1 MFANQHALLAP
12 VAKERAE
19 FQPSR
24 SFDCSKTEDLLLR
37 GILGACCVSL
47 GCASMLSAQHAL
59 GSHGP
64 YDPAVPAPHTV
75 LGYELGDQFTQ
86 HHRIV
91 RYAERLAQTSR
102 RVRLDTTAVTFEGRE
117 VLLAIITS
125 ERNQQNIEAIK
136 RHAQRLADP
145 RIVPAAELNNINAT
159 LPAVVWL
166 GFTVHGPEAS
176 GVEAALALMYQ
187 LAAGQDAETRMVLDS
202 TVVLIDPV
210 QNPDGH
216 ERHAQDVLRARSA
229 LWISPLPG
237 GMVHQGTWPGA
248 RTSHYYFDLNRDWI
262 TLSHPETR
270 GRVATM
276 LDWYP
281 HVAVDLHEMGSSAT
295 YFFPPPMDPVNKNIP
310 QNVIDWWSIYAAGNA
325 AAFDAH
331 GWSYFRREGYD
342 EFYPG
347 YTSSWPIYTGA
358 IGMTYE
364 QASSAGGA
372 IRRSDGNVLT
382 LREAA
387 AHHYTAAWATAL
399 TTARNRQRRIG
410 DYIAFRR
417 SAVTEG
423 ASGRTRGVVF
433 ERDET
438 GRADSLAQLLLDNG
452 IRVQRLRS
460 VTELR
465 GATPYATTTGLRAA
479 PGSYLVDFAQPQGRL
494 ARVMLEPEAQLDSVF
509 IRDELERR
517 ETAQGSHFYDVTAWA
532 LPFMHRVRAW
542 TVSSLPGGAEAVA
555 SPVAQPRASVV
566 PQATYGYAFEPG
578 SEASVRMLA
587 ALLADSV
594 RVSVAQRWFRVG
606 DWRMQHGA
614 FLVRV
619 ASNSDHVH
627 QKVRTHAAATGA
639 TILPLRSAAVDE
651 GTDLGSN
658 SVVPVRVPR
667 IALVGGPGINGNS
680 FGFTWYTFDQRMRYP
695 VTNIDINALVGA
707 LGEFNVVV
715 IPSASS
721 AIGGTLGESGRSRLG
736 DWVRHGGVLITLD
749 GATAWLADEKL
760 GIARLRARRDTTRA
774 DDQPGAPLPADVP
787 GAIVRVQSDTLS
799 FLTIGVTEREL
810 PVLVFSDRIYRA
822 PRDVSYG
829 EAVMSYAPEPRLRLA
844 GYLWP
849 EVPARLAGSPYLWT
863 ERVGR
868 GRVIAFAGDPNFRAM
883 WRGLLP
889 IFANAALLG
898 PSF

>member
-1 MFANQHALLAP
+1 MLRGMIGACGVLLA
-12 VAKERAE
+12 
-19 FQPSR
+19 
-24 SFDCSKTEDLLLR
+24 
-37 GILGACCVSL
+37 
-47 GCASMLSAQHAL
+47 CASLLSAQHAL
-59 GSHGP
+59 GGRGP
-64 YDPAVPAPHTV
+64 YDPAVPTPRAV
-75 LGYELGDQFTQ
+75 LGYELGDYFTQ

-91 RYAERLAQTSR
+91 KYAERLAATSR
-102 RVRLDTTAVTFEGRE
+102 RVRIDTTAVTFEGRE

-125 ERNQQNIEAIK
+125 EQNQQNIEVIK
-136 RHAQRLADP
+136 RNAQRLADP
-145 RIVPAAELNNINAT
+145 RSVPAGELGSINAT
-159 LPAVVWL
+159 LPSIVWL

-176 GVEAALALMYQ
+176 GVEAALAMMYQ
-187 LAAGQDAETRMVLDS
+187 LAAGQDAETRMILDS

-229 LWISPLPG
+229 LWIPPLPAA
-237 GMVHQGTWPGA
+237 MVHQGTWPGP

-276 LDWYP
+276 LEWYP
-281 HVAVDLHEMGSSAT
+281 HVAADLHEMGSSST
-295 YFFPPPMDPVNKNIP
+295 YFFPPPMDPVNQNIP
-310 QNVIDWWSIYAAGNA
+310 QSVIDWWSIYAAGNA

-372 IRRSDGNVLT
+372 IRRTDGNVLT

-387 AHHYTAAWATAL
+387 SHHYAAAWATAL
-399 TTARNRQRRIG
+399 TTARNRQRRMA
-410 DYIAFRR
+410 DYIEFRR
-417 SAVTEG
+417 SAATEG
-423 ASGRTRGVVF
+423 ARGRTRGVVF

-452 IRVQRLRS
+452 IQVQRLRAAAD
-460 VTELR
+460 LR
-465 GATPYATTTGLRAA
+465 GATPYATTRGTRVAA
-479 PGSYLVDFAQPQGRL
+479 GSFVVDFAQPQGRL

-542 TVSSLPGGAEAVA
+542 TVSGLPGGTEVVT
-555 SPVAQPRASVV
+555 SPVVHPRASVV
-566 PQATYGYAFEPG
+566 PPATYGYAFEPG
-578 SEASVRMLA
+578 SEASLRMLA

-594 RVSVAQRWFRVG
+594 RLSVAQRWFRVG
-606 DWRMQHGA
+606 DWRMAQGG

-619 ASNSDHVH
+619 AANDGSIHE
-627 QKVRTHAAATGA
+627 KVRAHAAATGA
-639 TILPLRSAAVDE
+639 TILPLQSAAVDE

-658 SVVPVRVPR
+658 SVVPVRSPR
-667 IALVGGPGINGNS
+667 IALVGGPGVNGNS
-680 FGFTWYTFDQRMRYP
+680 FGFTWYTFDQRLRYP
-695 VTNIDINALVGA
+695 VTSIDINALVGA
-707 LGEFNVVV
+707 LDEFNVVV
-715 IPSASS
+715 IPSASG
-721 AIGGTLGESGRSRLG
+721 AIGATLGESGRNRLG
-736 DWVRHGGVLITLD
+736 DWIRGGGVLVTLD
-749 GATAWLADEKL
+749 GSTAWLAGENV

-774 DDQPGAPLPADVP
+774 DNEPGAPLPAAVP
-787 GAIVRVQSDTLS
+787 GAIVRTQSDTLS
-799 FLTIGVTEREL
+799 FLTLGVAEAEV

-822 PRDVSYG
+822 PRDVRYG
-829 EAVMSYAPEPRLRLA
+829 EVVLRYAPEPGLRIA

-868 GRVIAFAGDPNFRAM
+868 GRIIAFAGDPNFRAM

-889 IFANAALLG
+889 VFANAALLG

>member
-1 MFANQHALLAP
+1 MLRGIFVACCALLACAP
-12 VAKERAE
+12 GLCA
-19 FQPSR
+19 QH
-24 SFDCSKTEDLLLR
+24 
-37 GILGACCVSL
+37 SL
-47 GCASMLSAQHAL
+47 G
-59 GSHGP
+59 GRGP
-64 YDPAVPAPHTV
+64 YDPAVPTPRAV
-75 LGYELGDQFTQ
+75 LGYELGDYFTQ

-91 RYAERLAQTSR
+91 KYAEQLAATSR

-125 ERNQQNIEAIK
+125 AQNQQNLAAIK
-136 RHAQRLADP
+136 RNAQRLADP
-145 RIVPAAELNNINAT
+145 RSVPAGELSSIHAT
-159 LPAVVWL
+159 LPSIVWL

-176 GVEAALALMYQ
+176 GVEAALAMMYQ
-187 LAAGQDAETRMVLDS
+187 LAAGQDAETRAILDS

-216 ERHAQDVLRARSA
+216 ERHAQDVLRARGA
-229 LWISPLPG
+229 LWIPPLG
-237 GMVHQGTWPGA
+237 SALVHQGTWPGP

-281 HVAVDLHEMGSSAT
+281 HVAVDLHEMGSSST

-310 QNVIDWWSIYAAGNA
+310 QNVVDWWSTYAAANA
-325 AAFDAH
+325 AAFDAR

-372 IRRSDGNVLT
+372 IRRSDGTVLT

-387 AHHYTAAWATAL
+387 SHHYAAAWATAL
-399 TTARNRQRRIG
+399 TTARNRARRIN
-410 DYIAFRR
+410 DYIEFRR
-417 SAVTEG
+417 TAVTEG
-423 ASGRTRGVVF
+423 ARGPVRAVVF
-433 ERDET
+433 ERDAT

-452 IRVQRLRS
+452 IQVQLLRNAAD
-460 VTELR
+460 LR
-465 GATPYATTTGLRAA
+465 GGRPYATTTGTRAGA
-479 PGSYLVDFAQPQGRL
+479 GSYVVDLAQPQGRL
-494 ARVMLEPEAQLDSVF
+494 ARVMLEPDAQLDSVF

-532 LPFMHRVRAW
+532 LPFLHRVRAW
-542 TVSSLPGGAEAVA
+542 TVNSVPASTEPVT
-555 SPVAQPRASVV
+555 SPVVRTRASVV

-578 SEASVRMLA
+578 SEASIRMLA

-594 RVSVAQRWFRVG
+594 RLNVAQRWFRVG
-606 DWRMQHGA
+606 DWSMTQGA

-619 ASNSDHVH
+619 ASNDARVH
-627 QKVRTHAAATGA
+627 DKVRTRAAETGA
-639 TILPLRSAAVDE
+639 TVLPLASAAVAD

-658 SVVPVRVPR
+658 SVVPIEVPR
-667 IALVGGPGINGNS
+667 IALVGGPGVNGNS
-680 FGFTWYTFDQRMRYP
+680 YGFTWYTFDQRIRYP
-695 VTNIDINALVGA
+695 VTNIDINSLVGA
-707 LGEFNVVV
+707 LDEFNVVV
-715 IPSASS
+715 IPSASG
-721 AIGGTLGESGRSRLG
+721 AINGTLGEGGRSRLA
-736 DWVRHGGVLITLD
+736 DWIRNGGVLITLD
-749 GATAWLADEKL
+749 GSTAWLAGESV
-760 GIARLRARRDTTRA
+760 GIARLRARRDSTRA
-774 DDQPGAPLPADVP
+774 DNQPGAPLPMDVP
-787 GAIVRVQSDTLS
+787 GAIVRAQADTLS
-799 FLTIGVTEREL
+799 FLTIGVAEREL
-810 PVLVFSDRIYRA
+810 PVLVFSDRVYRA
-822 PRDVSYG
+822 PRDVRYG
-829 EAVMSYAPEPRLRLA
+829 EVVLRYAAEPRLRIA

-849 EVPARLAGSPYLWT
+849 EVPARLAESPYLWT
-863 ERVGR
+863 ERIGR

-889 IFANAALLG
+889 VFANAALLG